1 MEQLQLAICE
11 RKDLIS
17 NNPYANQI
25 SESSM
30 EQLHQELGVKI
41 CLKFILVLLSFFIIP
56 LIFTVPMLS
65 KTNSEIE
72 LIKGEAAYRKI
83 K

>member
-1 MEQLQLAICE
+1 
-11 RKDLIS
+11 
-17 NNPYANQI
+17 
-25 SESSM
+25 M